1 MKIKQ
6 VLFLFLISLL
16 ISPTII
22 FAQRNPT
29 RSADEAFEN
38 QRYFIAIDKYKKA
51 YSKVKKNKP
60 EKNRVIFQI
69 AECYRHTNNLK
80 RAESQYKRLIRAKY
94 DKKEPLVILYFADA
108 LKANKKYDLA
118 LVQYNNYNELFPDD
132 PRGLFGAEACRLIK
146 EWEENPSKYEI
157 IKIKKI
163 NSRESDFS
171 PVYESNNFNSI
182 IFTSTREGAIGKETD
197 DWTGQNFSDLFTAKI
212 DRKGAWSTPKLLGA
226 EDVINTKANEGAPFM
241 NSSYNALYFTRCP
254 NDPKKQSGCFIC
266 RSERRGRLFNEPK
279 GLDLGGD
286 STIANGHPT
295 LNNDELTIIFASD
308 RDGGYG
314 GRDLWIATRKSTSDE
329 FNRPQN
335 IGPEINTLGDELFPF
350 LRNDTVLYFS
360 SNGHL
365 GIGGLD
371 LYKSTKTEEGWSQ
384 PVNMKMPINSNGDD
398 FGIVFHPDKERG
410 FFSSSRKGGRGKEDI
425 YEFIEPPVLFTLTGI
440 IKDDRTLQYAGN
452 ANVKIIGSDGISLS
466 TKTNDQGVYVFTE
479 SQILEGTSYDI
490 VVSKEDYFVSKG
502 KITTIGLEFSKDFEH
517 DFVIEPIPEKPII
530 LPEILYDLAKWDL
543 KPQYQD
549 SLQGLIKTL
558 DENETIIIELASHTD
573 LRDSDERNDILSQ
586 KRAQSVVDY
595 LILRGIDPLRLIA
608 RGYGERVPRTLVK
621 DITRDG
627 FTFPEETVLTEE
639 YIEALETNAEK
650 EVAHQL
656 NRRTEF
662 SVLRKNYVPKQKNA
676 PIATGKVDIIV
687 NPEERFVKYE
697 IEKKTGALKAEC
709 FINDISIDFYFED
722 HARPHISIS
731 EALKLLRDGAIS
743 KDDFKG
749 DPNKILA
756 NGTIINKAIF
766 TVKDFTIANITIH
779 DVEIIVDNRSRVPFI
794 IGKSTLSLF
803 GKYTIDKGKQE
814 IRFE

>member
-6 VLFLFLISLL
+6 VLFLLFISLI

-29 RSADEAFEN
+29 RSADEAFDN

-60 EKNRVIFQI
+60 EKHRVIFQI
-69 AECYRHTNNLK
+69 AECYRLTNNLK

-94 DKKEPLVILYFADA
+94 DKKEPLVVLNYADA

-118 LVQYNNYNELFPDD
+118 LVQYNNYSELAPDD
-132 PRGLFGAEACRLIK
+132 PRGLAGAEACRLIK

-157 IKIKKI
+157 VQIKKI

-171 PVYESNNFNSI
+171 PTYENDNFNSI
-182 IFTSTREGAIGKETD
+182 IFTSTREGSTGKETD
-197 DWTGQNFSDLFTAKI
+197 DWTGQNFSDLFSSKI
-212 DRKGAWSTPKLLGA
+212 DRKGEWSTPKLLGA

-241 NSSYNALYFTRCP
+241 NNSYNALYFTRCP
-254 NDPKKQSGCFIC
+254 NDPKKHSGCFIC
-266 RSERRGRLFNEPK
+266 RAERRGRSYNPPT
-279 GLDLGGD
+279 GLDLSSD

-295 LNNDELTIIFASD
+295 LSNDELTIIFASD

-314 GRDLWIATRKSTSDE
+314 GRDLWIATRKSKTDE

-365 GIGGLD
+365 GVGGLD
-371 LYKSTKTEEGWSQ
+371 IYKSTKTEEAWSEA
-384 PVNMKMPINSNGDD
+384 VNLKMPLNSNGDD

-410 FFSSSRKGGRGKEDI
+410 FFSSSRKGGRGKADI
-425 YEFIEPPVLFTLTGI
+425 YEFIEPPVLFTLSGVV
-440 IKDDRTLQYAGN
+440 KDDRTLQYAEN
-452 ANVKIIGSDGISLS
+452 TDVKIIGSDGISLS
-466 TKTNDQGVYVFTE
+466 TKTNNQGVYTFTD

-490 VVSKEDYFVSKG
+490 IVSKEDYFVSKG

-517 DFVIEPIPEKPII
+517 DFIIVPIPEKPII

-543 KPQYQD
+543 KPHYQD

-558 DENETIIIELASHTD
+558 DENETITIELASHTD

-595 LILRGIDPLRLIA
+595 LILRGIDPARLTA
-608 RGYGERVPRTLVK
+608 KGYGERVPRDLLK

-627 FTFPEETVLTEE
+627 VTFPEGTVLNEE
-639 YIEALETNAEK
+639 YIVSLETNVEK
-650 EVAHQL
+650 EAAHQL
-656 NRRTEF
+656 NRRSEF
-662 SVLRKNYVPKQKNA
+662 SVIRKNYVPKQKNEPVA
-676 PIATGKVDIIV
+676 SGGVDIIV

-709 FINDISIDFYFED
+709 FVNDISINFYFED
-722 HARPHISIS
+722 HARPQISIS
-731 EALKLLRDGAIS
+731 EALKLLKDGALS
-743 KDDFKG
+743 KGDFKG
-749 DPNKILA
+749 DPNVVLA
-756 NGTIINKAIF
+756 NGTIANKAVF
-766 TVKDFTIANITIH
+766 TIKDFTIANITIH
-779 DVEIIVDNRSRVPFI
+779 DIEITVDNRVRVPFV

-803 GKYTIDKGKQE
+803 GKYTIDKGTQE

>member
-6 VLFLFLISLL
+6 VIIFIFISLL
-16 ISPTII
+16 FSPSII

-69 AECYRHTNNLK
+69 AECYRLTNNLK
-80 RAESQYKRLIRAKY
+80 RAEAQYKRLIRAQY
-94 DKKEPLVILYFADA
+94 DKKEPLVVLHYADA
-108 LKANKKYDLA
+108 LKANNKYDLA
-118 LVQYNNYNELFPDD
+118 LVQYNNYSELAPDD

-157 IKIKKI
+157 TQIKKI

-171 PVYESNNFNSI
+171 PVYENDNFNSI
-182 IFTSTREGAIGKETD
+182 IFTSTREGATGKETD
-197 DWTGQNFSDLFTAKI
+197 DWTGQNFSDLFSTKI
-212 DRKGAWSTPKLLGA
+212 DRKGEWSTPKLLGA

-241 NSSYNALYFTRCP
+241 NSSFNALYFTRCM
-254 NDPKKQSGCFIC
+254 NSPKKQSGCFIC
-266 RSERRGRLFNEPK
+266 RAERRGRTFNQPK
-279 GLDLGGD
+279 GLDLSSD

-295 LNNDELTIIFASD
+295 LSSDELTIIFASD
-308 RDGGYG
+308 REGGYG
-314 GRDLWIATRKSTSDE
+314 GRDLWIATRKSKTDE

-350 LRNDTVLYFS
+350 LRNDSVLYFS

-371 LYKSTKTEEGWSQ
+371 IYKSTKTEKAWSE
-384 PVNMKMPINSNGDD
+384 PKNLKMPLNSNGDD
-398 FGIVFHPDKERG
+398 FGIVFHPNKERG

-425 YEFIEPPVLFTLTGI
+425 YEFIEPPVLFTLSGVV
-440 IKDDRTLQYAGN
+440 KDDRTLQYAEN
-452 ANVKIIGSDGISLS
+452 ADVKIIGSDGISLS
-466 TKTNDQGVYVFTE
+466 TKTNNQGVYTFTD

-490 VVSKEDYFVSKG
+490 IVSKEDYFVSKG

-517 DFVIEPIPEKPII
+517 DFIIVPIPEKPIV

-558 DENETIIIELASHTD
+558 DENETLTIELASHTD

-595 LILRGIDPLRLIA
+595 LILRGIDPARLTA

-621 DITRDG
+621 DIQRDG
-627 FTFPEETVLTEE
+627 FSFPEGTVLNEE
-639 YIEALETNAEK
+639 YIESLETNAEK

-662 SVLRKNYVPKQKNA
+662 SVIRKNYVPRQKNEPVA
-676 PIATGKVDIIV
+676 AGEVNIVV
-687 NPEERFVKYE
+687 NPEEHFVKYE

-709 FINDISIDFYFED
+709 FVNDMSINFYFED
-722 HARPHISIS
+722 HARPYISIS
-731 EALKLLRDGAIS
+731 EALKLLKEGALS
-743 KDDFKG
+743 KEDFKG
-749 DPNKILA
+749 DPNVILA
-756 NGTIINKAIF
+756 NGTIANKAVF
-766 TVKDFTIANITIH
+766 TIKDFTIANITIH
-779 DVEIIVDNRSRVPFI
+779 DIEITVDNRARVPFV

-803 GKYTIDKGKQE
+803 GKYTIDKGAQVIK
-814 IRFE
+814 F